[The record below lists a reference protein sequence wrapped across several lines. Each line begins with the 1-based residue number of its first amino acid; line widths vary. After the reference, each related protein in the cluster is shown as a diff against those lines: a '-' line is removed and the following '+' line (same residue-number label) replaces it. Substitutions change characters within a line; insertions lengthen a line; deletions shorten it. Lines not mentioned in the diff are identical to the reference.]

1 MTAEQ
6 VAVALGAH
14 SAKAG
19 GGFMACCPAHN
30 DINPSLAI
38 DENNG
43 SLLVK
48 CFAGCDQDSVV
59 GELKARDL

>member
-6 VAVALGAH
+6 VAQALGTH

-38 DENNG
+38 DESNG
-43 SLLVK
+43 SLLVNVLQVASK
-48 CFAGCDQDSVV
+48 
-59 GELKARDL
+59 DLW